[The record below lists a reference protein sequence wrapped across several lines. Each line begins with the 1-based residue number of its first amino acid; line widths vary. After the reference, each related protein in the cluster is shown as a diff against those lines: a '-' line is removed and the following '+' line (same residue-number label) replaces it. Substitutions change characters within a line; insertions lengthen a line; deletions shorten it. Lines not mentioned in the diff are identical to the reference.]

1 MSSEDTNYAPRFSTP
16 EFLERGRD
24 NKITAPIYRSGAL
37 VAPTSGT
44 VSIYRQDQSVVVNAA
59 TVTIV
64 ASVATFTVTAVSIG
78 SLILED
84 GWLLEWALLMPDGVV
99 HTFRRDGAL
108 VRRRLYPVIS
118 DIDLLRRH
126 RDLSALREA
135 GVTSYQDYLDESWC
149 MIENRLIGG
158 GKRPYLVMSASA
170 FRECHVCLTLHLV
183 WQDYA
188 TSAGDT
194 SRYQQLADS
203 YGQAYENAWASLSFI
218 YDETDENVVSID
230 RRNSGSPTLWLGGH
244 GYTGYMGGRGV
255 R

>member
-37 VAPTSGT
+37 VAPVSGT

-59 TVTIV
+59 AVTIV
-64 ASVATFTVTAVSIG
+64 ASVATFTVTSVSIG
-78 SLILED
+78 SLVLED
-84 GWLLEWALLMPDGVV
+84 GWLLEWALLMLDGVV

-126 RDLSALREA
+126 RDLSTLREA

>member
-1 MSSEDTNYAPRFSTP
+1 MSSSDTEYAARFSIP

-37 VAPTSGT
+37 VAPVSGT
-44 VSIYRQDQSVVVNAA
+44 VSVYRQDQSLVVNAG
-59 TVTIV
+59 VVSIV
-64 ASVATFTVTAVSIG
+64 ASVATFTVTAASIG
-78 SLILED
+78 SLVLED
-84 GWLLEWALLMPDGVV
+84 GYLLEWALLMPDGVV

-126 RDLSALREA
+126 RDLSALRET
-135 GVTSYQDYLDESWC
+135 GVTSYQDYLDEAFC

-218 YDETDENVVSID
+218 YDETDENVVSIE

-244 GYTGYMGGRGV
+244 GYAGYMGGRGV

>member
-1 MSSEDTNYAPRFSTP
+1 MSTEDTLYAPRFSLP

-37 VAPTSGT
+37 VAPVSGT
-44 VSIYRQDQSVVVNAA
+44 VSIYSRDQTVVVNAA
-59 TVTIV
+59 AVSIV
-64 ASVATFTVTAVSIG
+64 ASVATYTVPAGV
-78 SLILED
+78 LAPKVLEE
-84 GWLLEWALLMPDGVV
+84 GWLCEWALLMPDGVV

-126 RDLSALREA
+126 RDLTALREA
-135 GVTSYQDYLDESWC
+135 GVTSYQDYLDEAWC
-149 MIENRLIGG
+149 MVEGRLIAG
-158 GKRPYLVMSASA
+158 GKRPFLVMSPSA
-170 FRECHVCLTLHLV
+170 FREAHVCLTLHLV

-203 YGQAYENAWASLSFI
+203 YGQAYENAWGTLTFN
-218 YDETDENVVSID
+218 YDVTDENVVNPD
-230 RRNSGSPTLWLGGH
+230 KRQGGSPTLWLGGH
-244 GYTGYMGGRGV
+244 GYAGWPYNGTTR
-255 R
+255 